1 MKAHLK
7 RLMAPNTWPI
17 KIKGITFITRPA
29 GAGSPM
35 HMSIPLVIAM
45 KDMLAVA
52 KTTKE
57 VKHILHTHEVTV
69 DGARVY
75 NHDASV
81 AFLGTLSFLKHNY
94 RLIITNKNTLAF
106 VPITDTEANLRPCR
120 IEGKTLLGKGKV
132 QINCSSGINLTVSK
146 DLYKTADTILIDL
159 KKKSVAQHIPFEKG
173 ALVFLYK
180 GAHVGHLAT
189 VKDVHGKSIFLKA
202 DDGREFET
210 RRAYCFTVGKTK
222 PLFTLA

>member
-1 MKAHLK
+1 
-7 RLMAPNTWPI
+7 MAPNTWPI
-17 KIKGITFITRPA
+17 KKKGITFITRPA

-35 HMSIPLVIAM
+35 LMSIPLVIAM
-45 KDMLAVA
+45 KDMLSIA

-57 VKHILHTHEVTV
+57 VKHILHTQEVTV

-81 AFLGTLSFLKHNY
+81 GFLGTLSFLKHNY
-94 RLIITNKNTLAF
+94 RLTINNKNSLVF
-106 VPITDTEANLRPCR
+106 VPVTDTEANLRPCR
-120 IEGKTLLGKGKV
+120 VEGKTLLGKGKV
-132 QINCSSGINLTVSK
+132 QLNCSSGLNITVSK
-146 DLYKTADTILIDL
+146 DAYKTADTVLIDL
-159 KKKSVAQHIPFEKG
+159 KKKLIAQHIPFEKG

-180 GAHVGHLAT
+180 GAHVGHLAI

-210 RRAYCFTVGKTK
+210 RRAYCFAVGQKK